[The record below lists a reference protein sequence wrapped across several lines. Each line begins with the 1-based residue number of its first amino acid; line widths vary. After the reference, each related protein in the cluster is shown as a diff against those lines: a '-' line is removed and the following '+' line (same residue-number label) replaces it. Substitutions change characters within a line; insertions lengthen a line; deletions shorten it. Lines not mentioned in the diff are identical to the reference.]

1 MMMVAGGR
9 WSVGS
14 GQAATCLE
22 KPQALPPAAATGWE
36 SGCCCSKHL
45 TLYIIPL
52 LHPNCS
58 CHCIVSLMRLG
69 LLDGF
74 LFFLFHVNAE
84 IAELS
89 TDFVL
94 SIKDLDSHRH
104 HVDWMSQVVLSPLT
118 QNESCSLRLSG
129 YLLRL
134 LVKINYLWHGGAQ
147 AGQAQCACSDLRQ

>member
-1 MMMVAGGR
+1 M
-9 WSVGS
+9 
-14 GQAATCLE
+14 T
-22 KPQALPPAAATGWE
+22 
-36 SGCCCSKHL
+36 
-45 TLYIIPL
+45 
-52 LHPNCS
+52 
-58 CHCIVSLMRLG
+58 LG

-94 SIKDLDSHRH
+94 STKDLDSHRH

-118 QNESCSLRLSG
+118 QNESCSLSLSG

-134 LVKINYLWHGGAQ
+134 LVKINYLCHGGGQ

>member
-1 MMMVAGGR
+1 MAAGQWAVAR
-9 WSVGS
+9 PRHVWRNPEHSH
-14 GQAATCLE
+14 Q
-22 KPQALPPAAATGWE
+22 PAATGWE

-52 LHPNCS
+52 LHANCS

-74 LFFLFHVNAE
+74 LFFVFYVNAE

-118 QNESCSLRLSG
+118 QNESCSLSLSG

-134 LVKINYLWHGGAQ
+134 LVKINYLCHGGAQ

>member
-1 MMMVAGGR
+1 MAAGQWAVAR
-9 WSVGS
+9 PRHVWRNPEHSH
-14 GQAATCLE
+14 QH
-22 KPQALPPAAATGWE
+22 AATGWE

-52 LHPNCS
+52 LHANCS

-74 LFFLFHVNAE
+74 LFFRFYVNAE

-89 TDFVL
+89 KDFVL

-104 HVDWMSQVVLSPLT
+104 HVDWMSRVVLSPLT
-118 QNESCSLRLSG
+118 QNESCSLSLSG

-134 LVKINYLWHGGAQ
+134 LVKINYLCHGGAQ